1 MGAVYLAEHPT
12 IGKKVALKVIH
23 RELASNREVVQR
35 FFQEA
40 QAVNKI
46 GSEHI
51 VEIHDFGVTPEGDHY
66 YIMEYLE
73 GSNLGA
79 VLGREA
85 VLDTRRALHIGAQ
98 IASAL
103 AAAHAAGVIHRDL
116 KPDNV
121 MLTLRLGD
129 VDFVKLLDFGLAKM
143 FAGGPSSVKTAA
155 GVLLGTPQYM
165 SPEACE
171 SRVAIDHR
179 TDIYALGILLFQMMT
194 GVLPFDGE
202 SMGEVL
208 VKQVTQLPPPPRGY
222 NPNIPPS
229 VEQILLRCLMKQ
241 PDARF
246 PTMNSLREAL
256 LDPERYLHQSPPM
269 SPARSLAPGE
279 LRVDAKAV
287 SAYAAQHQ
295 RNNAAQQ
302 AQQATRIGLSKQ
314 LPLVSPP
321 SMSGHGGNASNATM
335 IGDGSMIPPRPIPGQ
350 GPDLAF
356 PALLKTNTMRIATP
370 LGYSSRQPRKVLP
383 IVVVVALGLGLGGGI
398 FAVSWY
404 RRSQPDPATATVQ
417 PAGEPK
423 RPSVVTADA
432 ALGVALPAPDSA
444 PVATIFA
451 PAATMAAVE
460 LDSVP
465 SGAEVF
471 GAGQQ
476 LLGVTPIK
484 LRLPIRSEPVQ
495 IELRLAGFKPKLK
508 QLVVSGNEMIQVSL
522 DRALAANPT
531 GTPNHGAPKKHPKQC
546 DTCLERPD

>member
-35 FFQEA
+35 FYQEA
-40 QAVNKI
+40 KAVNRI

-73 GSNLGA
+73 GSNLAA
-79 VLGREA
+79 VLGRET
-85 VLDTRRALHIGAQ
+85 VLDIRRALHIAAQ

-121 MLTLRLGD
+121 MLTPRLGD
-129 VDFVKLLDFGLAKM
+129 ADFVKLLDFGLAKI

-171 SRVAIDHR
+171 SRVAVDHR
-179 TDIYALGILLFQMMT
+179 TDIYALGVLLFQMLT
-194 GVLPFDGE
+194 GALPFDGE

-229 VEQILLRCLMKQ
+229 VEQLVLRCLMKQ

-246 PTMNSLREAL
+246 PTMTALRDAL

-269 SPARSLAPGE
+269 APARSLAPGE
-279 LRVDAKAV
+279 LRVDGKAV
-287 SAYAAQHQ
+287 IAYAAQHQ
-295 RNNAAQQ
+295 REHAS
-302 AQQATRIGLSKQ
+302 QQATRIGGSNLA
-314 LPLVSPP
+314 LVAGPSPSRP
-321 SMSGHGGNASNATM
+321 RGSTATETL
-335 IGDGSMIPPRPIPGQ
+335 IGVQGQ
-350 GPDLAF
+350 GPAF
-356 PALLKTNTMRIATP
+356 PVILKTNTMRIATP
-370 LGYSSRQPRKVLP
+370 LGYSSRRPRKVLQL
-383 IVVVVALGLGLGGGI
+383 VVFFALVLGLGGGVV
-398 FAVSWY
+398 AVSWY
-404 RRSQPDPATATVQ
+404 RHARAPRAVAERDAGAPAVASAVGDAADVVAVTAGDAGIVLAATA
-417 PAGEPK
+417 
-423 RPSVVTADA
+423 SVE
-432 ALGVALPAPDSA
+432 
-444 PVATIFA
+444 I
-451 PAATMAAVE
+451 
-460 LDSVP
+460 DSVP
-465 SGAEVF
+465 AGASVF
-471 GAGQQ
+471 GTAERW
-476 LLGVTPIK
+476 LGVTPLI
-484 LRLPIRSEPVQ
+484 LRLPIGPTPVD
-495 IELRLAGFKPKLK
+495 IELRLAGFRSKPK
-508 QLVVSGNEMIQVSL
+508 QLVVTGNAMIQVSL
-522 DRALAANPT
+522 DAVQTASPGRP
-531 GTPNHGAPKKHPKQC
+531 GPKNHPKTC